1 MKKVLAL
8 LSFMLLYGTTL
19 IAQQGGGGM
28 NPAAMKERMKERMKP
43 QFGWANKKKQQTL
56 QLNKKNVPQY

>member
-1 MKKVLAL
+1 MD
-8 LSFMLLYGTTL
+8 
-19 IAQQGGGGM
+19 
-28 NPAAMKERMKERMKP
+28 PAAMKERMKERMKP